1 MAIPSF
7 KLGQTIYFYKKSDGS
22 KTFKSGV
29 IRRISYNEQYS
40 EYTDESTFTINDLDY
55 IISTNFK
62 KIASD
67 CLDEEKTNLK
77 NRITAIDTA
86 KANIDVDSSIDISKL

>member
-1 MAIPSF
+1 MAIPTF

-22 KTFKSGV
+22 KTFKSGT
-29 IRRISYNEQYS
+29 ISRISYDNRRC

-62 KIASD
+62 KVASD
-67 CLDEEKTNLK
+67 CLDEEKVNLK
-77 NRITAIDTA
+77 NRITAIDNA
-86 KANIDVDSSIDISKL
+86 KINIDKDASLDISEL